1 MKVVFWDFD
10 GTLVYSGSLWSSSVF
25 TALRQETGEKYQIE
39 FSDIRNCMAFGFTW
53 HTPEEDYTDIKGE
66 KWWDFMNRH
75 FFNSYVSL
83 GVSKQDAVRAAERVR
98 GIIKQKENYNLYPDT
113 VSTLRCLR
121 NKGVINVLLSN
132 NYPDLTDVLKEL
144 DLIKYFDSIVISA
157 NVGFDK
163 PRKEIF
169 DIAKKPYPNAEYLM
183 VGDNVIADIS
193 GGKSASMKT
202 VLVHKGF
209 DKSADYCFDNLS
221 PICELF

>member
-10 GTLVYSGSLWSSSVF
+10 GTLVYSDHLWSGSVF
-25 TALRQETGEKYQIE
+25 SALKEETGEKYQIE
-39 FSDIRNCMAFGFTW
+39 FSDIRKCMAFGFTW
-53 HTPEEDYTDIKGE
+53 HTPDEDYTNIKGE

-83 GVSKQDAVRAAERVR
+83 GVTQQDAVKASQRVR
-98 GIIKQKENYNLYPDT
+98 GIIKHKDNYKLYPDA
-113 VSTLRCLR
+113 VSTLSYIK
-121 NKGVINVLLSN
+121 NKGVVNVLLSN
-132 NYPDLTDVLKEL
+132 NYPDLTDVLEEL
-144 DLIKYFDSIVISA
+144 DLDRYFDSIVISA

-169 DIAKKPYPNAEYLM
+169 DIAGKPYPDAECFM
-183 VGDNVIADIS
+183 VGDNIIADVS
-193 GGKSASMKT
+193 GGNNASMKT

-221 PICELF
+221 SICELF